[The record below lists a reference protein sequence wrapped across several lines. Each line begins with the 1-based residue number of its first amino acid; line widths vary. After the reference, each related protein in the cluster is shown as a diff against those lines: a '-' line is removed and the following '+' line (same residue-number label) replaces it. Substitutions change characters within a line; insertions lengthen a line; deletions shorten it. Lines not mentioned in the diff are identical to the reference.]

1 VPASHPQYDEIEATA
16 QAFAA
21 TQSSYGRPFR
31 VYRVYT
37 PNDQPYTNSL
47 ILNGRVFVPV
57 TGSSWDAAALDA
69 YRAAMPGYEVL
80 GFTGSWQSTDAL
92 HCRAKGLAD
101 PGLLRLEHLPPAQVA
116 AWQPAELRAR
126 VTACSGQPLL
136 ADSLKCWWRVDG
148 GTWQALPLLPDGD
161 DFHAFLPPLEPG
173 QEVDYC
179 LQAADASGRFEQDPF
194 TGRADPHHASVAALG
209 LATPQL
215 SILAEGAAVVLDW
228 PPVPGAQRYR
238 VEAADE
244 PFAAWQAVDQSAL
257 PGWTEALPGERR
269 CYRVVAVRD

>member
-1 VPASHPQYDEIEATA
+1 
-16 QAFAA
+16 
-21 TQSSYGRPFR
+21 
-31 VYRVYT
+31 
-37 PNDQPYTNSL
+37 
-47 ILNGRVFVPV
+47 
-57 TGSSWDAAALDA
+57 
-69 YRAAMPGYEVL
+69 
-80 GFTGSWQSTDAL
+80 
-92 HCRAKGLAD
+92 
-101 PGLLRLEHLPPAQVA
+101 
-116 AWQPAELRAR
+116 
-126 VTACSGQPLL
+126 
-136 ADSLKCWWRVDG
+136 VDG
-148 GTWQALPLLPDGD
+148 DAWQALPLLPDGD

-173 QEVDYC
+173 QEVDYF

-194 TGRADPHHASVAALG
+194 TGRADPHHARVAALG